1 MTAPSAP
8 PTLETLRERAIV
20 AVLRA
25 PTPEAAVGAVDAL
38 VAGGVTGIEVT
49 YSTPDAT
56 DVIAEV
62 ARRHG
67 DAVVLGAGTVTTA
80 GQAVAAVDA
89 GATFLVSPGTVRE
102 VAAAMTETGVTVMLG
117 ALTPSEVMLAT
128 TLGAD
133 VVKIFPA
140 SLGGVA
146 FLKALRGPFP
156 DVPMMPTGGVDAAN
170 LGQWLGAGAVA
181 VGAGSTL
188 VPTAALAAG
197 RFEEIED
204 AARSFVASLAAH
216 RAAVS
221 EEPS

>member
-1 MTAPSAP
+1 MTAP
-8 PTLETLRERAIV
+8 PTLETLRETAIV

-25 PTPEAAVGAVDAL
+25 PTPEAALGAVDAL

-49 YSTPDAT
+49 YSTPDAPA
-56 DVIAEV
+56 VIAEV

-67 DAVVLGAGTVTTA
+67 DAVMLGAGTVTTA
-80 GQAVAAVDA
+80 EQADEAVRA
-89 GATFLVSPGTVRE
+89 GAEFLVSPGTVRE
-102 VAAAMTETGVTVMLG
+102 VAAAMKETGVTIMLG

-128 TLGAD
+128 ALGAD

-140 SLGGVA
+140 VQGGVE
-146 FLKALRGPFP
+146 FLKALKGPFP

-170 LGQWLGAGAVA
+170 LGQWLSAGAVA

-204 AARSFVASLAAH
+204 AARAFVAALAGH
-216 RAAVS
+216 RASVAGRRS
-221 EEPS
+221 